1 MKNIIISSNGLV
13 FYVQNA
19 NDDMFNFVFK
29 SMKYFY
35 DATIPNASDKIV
47 QDYIKYK
54 NSKNDNS
61 LTANTNNDV
70 EKSLQFFANG
80 LPDYIK
86 NDPVILQKAKDIF
99 LKKYNRLNDF
109 YEKIRKIDLRC
120 SFCGVSLYGFLNQFE
135 NGCSCCWVEFL
146 DYITEFLSEIDTKN
160 TFGLDGFEESNQ
172 LEQEDPN
179 VPAIIM
185 TEGQSLPPNGAN
197 MVDLLKTLGID
208 VNKFKN
214 KQLKDIE
221 NKEKEIETYVEN
233 FISYYNNN
241 DKDFLKKELEYFEEQ
256 LKEAL
261 NNNSFDMVK
270 IFKKRI
276 ECITEKITEEENSNG
291 ETKE

>member
-1 MKNIIISSNGLV
+1 
-13 FYVQNA
+13 
-19 NDDMFNFVFK
+19 MFNFVFK